1 MELEHNFY
9 GVNFA
14 PFPRRGNLS
23 SENAHRSMAAMVEAT
38 AANWVILSP
47 SGIQSDPYSEEINWR
62 TDATPTDEEL
72 CGAIRFAKQLGLQV
86 ALKPTVNC
94 ANGVWRARIS
104 FFDHDVPCETQWSG
118 WFANYTAFQTHYAAL
133 AEAEGCGLF
142 LTGCEMTMTEHREAE
157 WRTLIAAVRQ
167 QYHGPVSYN
176 CDKYGEDHVNW
187 WDAVDCIAS
196 SGYYPL
202 KDWENQLDRI
212 EAVSQK
218 YKKPVLFS
226 EAGCMNI
233 TGSSAVPNNWELK
246 GTRNDLEQADWYEA
260 MFSACAKRPWV
271 MGFGVWDWPAD
282 TGAVSAYAVS
292 GRPAAKIIHSAYQG
306 GVLE

>member
-47 SGIQSDPYSEEINWR
+47 SGIQSGPYSEEIDWR

-104 FFDHDVPCETQWSG
+104 FLTTMCPARPSG
-118 WFANYTAFQTHYAAL
+118 ADGLPTTPPSRPTTRLLPKPKAV
-133 AEAEGCGLF
+133 GC
-142 LTGCEMTMTEHREAE
+142 
-157 WRTLIAAVRQ
+157 
-167 QYHGPVSYN
+167 S
-176 CDKYGEDHVNW
+176 
-187 WDAVDCIAS
+187 
-196 SGYYPL
+196 
-202 KDWENQLDRI
+202 
-212 EAVSQK
+212 
-218 YKKPVLFS
+218 
-226 EAGCMNI
+226 
-233 TGSSAVPNNWELK
+233 
-246 GTRNDLEQADWYEA
+246 
-260 MFSACAKRPWV
+260 
-271 MGFGVWDWPAD
+271 
-282 TGAVSAYAVS
+282 
-292 GRPAAKIIHSAYQG
+292 
-306 GVLE
+306 